1 MKARGKPRTRS
12 TMSTRAPYHPPAE
25 ALLEQRDM
33 IRATVRACSV
43 PAEEIEDVTS
53 DCIEAAWC
61 AIQRGEFRLSPDR
74 EPTKALEAWLRG
86 IAWRLSSHERV
97 RARHRREV
105 LCGDPWSIA
114 PGPHEV
120 VTEGQIAARLEL
132 RALAALPQGSRD
144 LLLAVAAGEETG
156 EIARSEGVSE
166 RAILFR
172 VERARAKLDAG
183 ESQRRGRRREI
194 RPRGKGQAVT
204 VLSGQKVYAALW
216 SWLGALDVPLR
227 DRRDVAQDVLLAA
240 FTSLHTYD
248 PMKSRPE
255 RWLNGIAVHVA
266 AHYHE
271 KAHRRREELSPEPL
285 LDAEDPAPLACER
298 IDAEQNR
305 QRALAELHSL
315 DPDLRAVLVAHDID
329 QVPMTEIAAKHGIPV
344 STAYKRRARALRAL
358 GMRTMVMCGGQF
370 DSGDPQ

>member
-1 MKARGKPRTRS
+1 MKASLKRKQRGPGEGAGQPARQ
-12 TMSTRAPYHPPAE
+12 PYNPPPE
-25 ALLEQRDM
+25 ALMKQRDM
-33 IRATVRACSV
+33 IRATVRACLV
-43 PAEEIEDVTS
+43 PAEEVEDVTS
-53 DCIEAAWC
+53 ECIAAAWA
-61 AIQRGEFRLSPDR
+61 AIQNGEFRPLPGRDPI
-74 EPTKALEAWLRG
+74 EALEAWLRG

-105 LCGDPWSIA
+105 LCGDPWAIA

-132 RALAALPQGSRD
+132 RALDALPQGRRD

-172 VERARAKLDAG
+172 IERARAKLDAG
-183 ESQRRGRRREI
+183 ESQRRES
-194 RPRGKGQAVT
+194 RPLGKGQAVT

-271 KAHRRREELSPEPL
+271 KAHRRREELSPDPL
-285 LDAEDPAPLACER
+285 FDAEDPAPLPCER
-298 IDAEQNR
+298 INAEQNL
-305 QRALAELHSL
+305 QHALAALHSL
-315 DPDLRAVLVAHDID
+315 DPALRAVLVAHDID
-329 QVPMTEIAAKHGIPV
+329 GVPMEEIAKQQGI
-344 STAYKRRARALRAL
+344 SLWTAYKRRTRALAVLTGRYSC
-358 GMRTMVMCGGQF
+358 RKDVER
-370 DSGDPQ
+370 D